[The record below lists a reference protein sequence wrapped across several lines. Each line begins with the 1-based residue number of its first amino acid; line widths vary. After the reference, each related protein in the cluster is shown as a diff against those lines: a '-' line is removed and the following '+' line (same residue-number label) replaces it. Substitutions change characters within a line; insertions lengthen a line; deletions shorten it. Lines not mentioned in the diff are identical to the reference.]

1 MEELASAMPGEVRVR
16 QTAIGFNFI
25 DIYQRK
31 GIYPLPLPTGLGFE
45 AAGVVEAVG
54 SGGVRGHR
62 PGACQRRYRRPLP
75 AR

>member
-54 SGGVRGHR
+54 SG
-62 PGACQRRYRRPLP
+62 
-75 AR
+75 